1 MEIKTDKQQLFKDN
15 ETTLKETS
23 KDNSSKELLYMTQSQ
38 LKAADFDKVKSAYIR
53 GMRLT
58 DTPCSADALYCGK
71 DNKVYL
77 IEFKNGVMDK
87 WTVYNVQEKIYTS
100 LLIYTDIADTRI
112 SKCRENLNFILVYN
126 ASKNSDKVESER
138 IKSQGDTS
146 KRKIGKYFTEKG
158 NSNFIAFG
166 LEKFKNIYFENVYTY
181 TEKEFED
188 KFVNVYEN

>member
-1 MEIKTDKQQLFKDN
+1 MYIN
-15 ETTLKETS
+15 E
-23 KDNSSKELLYMTQSQ
+23 
-38 LKAADFDKVKSAYIR
+38 
-53 GMRLT
+53 
-58 DTPCSADALYCGK
+58 
-71 DNKVYL
+71 
-77 IEFKNGVMDK
+77 
-87 WTVYNVQEKIYTS
+87 
-100 LLIYTDIADTRI
+100 
-112 SKCRENLNFILVYN
+112 
-126 ASKNSDKVESER
+126 SKNSDKVESER

>member
-112 SKCRENLNFILVYN
+112 SKCRENLIFFLYIMSQRILT
-126 ASKNSDKVESER
+126 KLK
-138 IKSQGDTS
+138 
-146 KRKIGKYFTEKG
+146 
-158 NSNFIAFG
+158 
-166 LEKFKNIYFENVYTY
+166 
-181 TEKEFED
+181 
-188 KFVNVYEN
+188 VNVLKVRAILLKERLASILQRKATAIL

>member
-1 MEIKTDKQQLFKDN
+1 
-15 ETTLKETS
+15 
-23 KDNSSKELLYMTQSQ
+23 MTQSQ

-126 ASKNSDKVESER
+126 ESKNSDKVESER